1 MVVQQLFRL
10 IQRSGTLYLIVLRS
24 EHGALVCGLE
34 ARRHV
39 ALRHRDVGQ
48 VGAHLRLHRVLCHAV
63 RFAAAWLRWLR
74 ELLTSVL
81 VVGFSAP

>member
-1 MVVQQLFRL
+1 
-10 IQRSGTLYLIVLRS
+10 
-24 EHGALVCGLE
+24 
-34 ARRHV
+34 
-39 ALRHRDVGQ
+39 LRHRDVGQ